1 MHCPYCGF
9 EIAARGAKFCGGC
22 GKALGI
28 TCACGFVNPPGHR
41 FCGGCGTG
49 LAETDAPPA
58 PPPAALQP
66 ASSYTAPE
74 PERRQ
79 IAIMYCDLVGSTAL
93 SRRVDAEDLREI
105 VDHCFALWTKE
116 IERVDGCVARLLGDG
131 LLAYFGYPKAHED
144 DAVRA
149 VTAGLAVLDATTQV
163 SEAVGKRLGFKVEV
177 HIGISTGEVVI
188 GELGENAA
196 RESAVT
202 GETPNIAARIR
213 DAAGPGEVLIGRVTY
228 DLVNHVFDC
237 EPPRQIE
244 AKGIEEPLTVFR
256 VIAERQGWRHAGLF
270 QVRSGSPLLG
280 RAEEL
285 AFLTKQWE
293 SIQDG
298 RGRVQLLCG
307 DPGIGKSRLLH
318 AFVTEISDAGGATLV
333 TQCRPQFA
341 NTALQPFIDLLQR
354 ELNLTP
360 GDTSESALR
369 TLEQAFASGA
379 LGDPEALPLL
389 ASLMSLAAPGM
400 VIPDLTPRQQR
411 ERLLDCLLT
420 WILAEASA
428 RPLAL
433 IVEDLHWAD
442 ASTLELL
449 AMLVDQVASAP
460 LLMVATFRPGFSLPW
475 SNRSTVNHMTL
486 TRLSAADSRELI
498 LHVMQARK
506 LVPQLLEQVIART
519 DGVPLFVEELT
530 KMVLEAGVL
539 AQQQAVEALPTG
551 SIPATLR
558 GSLVARLDRLGQ
570 AKAVAQ
576 LASVIGR
583 EFSYRLVQ
591 TVSQLDEVELK
602 DALARLVDAELVYQR
617 GATPNATY
625 SFKHALIQDAAYQ
638 SLLRTK
644 RAEYHRATARALID
658 MFPEIVRAHPE
669 LAAQHCEQG
678 GMIDEAIRYW
688 QEAGKRALNASAD
701 TEVVAHLQRALS
713 QIAALPPSAERA
725 AREAECLLSL
735 GPALSA
741 TRGYAS
747 TDVAETYDR
756 AVALCEASGDEAGLF
771 AALSGLASFY
781 QVRGPLATAR
791 DLSQRLLDLAQR
803 RDDRVWLSQA
813 HRRLGWC
820 LFCQGELA
828 TGRRHLAQALTLA
841 QQLPAHEHARVH
853 GAHPWVIGAV
863 NSALVEWYAGAPDDA
878 IEHSRESLRQARAL
892 GWPLTLAYALCMS
905 AAVHQCRGEHEPTLT
920 LAAEVVDLAREH
932 DYPYW
937 IAWGSVLQGWALAA
951 GGALEDGVAKMQAGL
966 DMYQDT
972 GALLFVPSSLALL
985 AETYAKAGRTE
996 NALDCTLRALESPQ
1010 LDDGY
1015 FCAAEIHRLKGELLL
1030 ARDADEAA
1038 AAACFGVALQIA
1050 KKQGAR
1056 SLELRSAV
1064 SLGELRQ
1071 RQGRN
1076 DECRELVRDA
1086 LSGFDQGFQ
1095 TPDVKNAMRL
1105 LALH

>member
-9 EIAARGAKFCGGC
+9 EIAARDAKFCGGC

-28 TCACGFVNPPGHR
+28 TCPCGFVNPPGHR
-41 FCGGCGTG
+41 YCGGCGTA
-49 LAETDAPPA
+49 LIATE
-58 PPPAALQP
+58 PPPAAALQP
-66 ASSYTAPE
+66 TSSYTTAPQ

-116 IERVDGCVARLLGDG
+116 IERVEGCVARLLGDG
-131 LLAYFGYPKAHED
+131 LLAYFGYPNAHED

-149 VTAGLAVLDATTQV
+149 VSAGLAVLDATAQV
-163 SEAVGKRLGFKVEV
+163 SEAVEKRLGPTIEV
-177 HIGISTGEVVI
+177 HIGIATGEVVI
-188 GELGENAA
+188 GELGEHAA

-202 GETPNIAARIR
+202 GEAPNIAARIR
-213 DAAGPGEVLIGRVTY
+213 DAAGPGEVLIGRVTH
-228 DLVNHVFDC
+228 DLVDHVFDC
-237 EPPRQIE
+237 EPGREIA

-256 VIAERQGWRHAGLF
+256 VIGERRDWRHAALF
-270 QVRSGSPLLG
+270 QTRSGSPLLG

-285 AFLTKQWE
+285 AFLSKQWDGV
-293 SIQDG
+293 QDG
-298 RGRVQLLCG
+298 PGRAQLISG

-318 AFVTEISDAGGATLV
+318 AFLTGIAEAGGTTLV
-333 TQCRPQFA
+333 THCMPQFS
-341 NTALQPFIDLLQR
+341 NTALYPVTDLLQR
-354 ELNLTP
+354 ELRLNP
-360 GDTSESALR
+360 ADARAGLR
-369 TLEQAFASGA
+369 KLEQAFATRA
-379 LGDPEALPLL
+379 LGDPDALPLL
-389 ASLMSLAAPGM
+389 ASLMSLAAPDTPK
-400 VIPDLTPRQQR
+400 PDLTPRQQR
-411 ERLLDCLLT
+411 DRLLECLLA
-420 WILAEASA
+420 WLLAEASA

-442 ASTLELL
+442 ASTLELIT
-449 AMLVDQVASAP
+449 MIVDQLPSVP
-460 LLMVATFRPGFSLPW
+460 MLLLATFRPGFAPPW
-475 SNRSTVNHMTL
+475 SNRSLVNHMTL
-486 TRLSAADSRELI
+486 TRLSGADARELVR
-498 LHVMQARK
+498 H
-506 LVPQLLEQVIART
+506 LVQRRELPPQLLDQVIART
-519 DGVPLFVEELT
+519 DGVPLFLEELT
-530 KMVLEAGVL
+530 KMVVEAGTL

-558 GSLVARLDRLGQ
+558 GSLVARLDRLGP

-576 LASVIGR
+576 LAAVIGR

-591 TVSQLDEVELK
+591 TVSQLGEAELK
-602 DALARLVDAELVYQR
+602 EALRGLVDAELLYQR
-617 GATPNATY
+617 GAAPNASY

-644 RAEYHRATARALID
+644 RAEYHRATASALID
-658 MFPEIVRAHPE
+658 GFPEIVRAHPE

-678 GMIDEAIRYW
+678 GLVEQAIRYW
-688 QEAGKRALNASAD
+688 QQAGKRALDASAD
-701 TEVVAHLQRALS
+701 TEAVAHLQRALS
-713 QIAALPPSAERA
+713 QIAALPPGADRA
-725 AREAECLLSL
+725 GREAECLLSL

-747 TDVAETYDR
+747 TEVEQTYDR
-756 AVALCEASGDEAGLF
+756 AVALCEESGDEGGLF
-771 AALSGLASFY
+771 TALSGLASFY

-791 DLSQRLLDLAQR
+791 GLSQRLLDLAQR

-828 TGRRHLAQALTLA
+828 GGRRHLAQALALA

-878 IEHSRESLRQARAL
+878 IEHSRASLREARAL

-905 AAVHQCRGEHEPTLT
+905 AAVHQCRGEREPTLA
-920 LAAEVVDLAREH
+920 LATEVVALAHEH
-932 DYPYW
+932 DFPYW
-937 IAWGSVLQGWALAA
+937 IAWGSVLEGWALAA

-966 DMYQDT
+966 DMYRDT

-985 AETYAKAGRTE
+985 GETYSRAGRTKE
-996 NALDCTLRALESPQ
+996 ALDCTLRALESPQ
-1010 LDDGY
+1010 LGDGY
-1015 FCAAEIHRLKGELLL
+1015 FCAAEIHRLKGELVL

-1038 AAACFGVALQIA
+1038 AAACFSEALAIA
-1050 KKQGAR
+1050 KRQGAQ
-1056 SLELRSAV
+1056 SLALRSAV
-1064 SLGELRQ
+1064 SLAELRQ
-1071 RQGRN
+1071 RQGRH
-1076 DECRELVRDA
+1076 DECRGLVQDA
-1086 LSGFDQGFQ
+1086 LSGFDQGLE

-1105 LALH
+1105 LALR